1 MANAGNEVGRD
12 DEAGIRILGVPLFS
26 FVLKVLAVLA
36 GLLAVTR
43 TAEGVSTLFGGGV
56 VGFLPGMAG
65 AIIVQG
71 GLIAVSLYVASQ
83 FVSNRVRRGGPRSSA
98 SGSITWLSLLV
109 LAILFALS
117 IFFTYSGTLASSTKD
132 QLHDDRVTAS
142 RETADTVL
150 QTIRLTADEE
160 MRRVTQLIR
169 QNEAYK
175 TWRTSMTQ
183 LTTLGSQQDVP
194 QLVDRFADENK
205 VAWERYLVERDKRKA
220 DIESAL
226 VPIRTD
232 LEVRKAA
239 KKRLDE
245 QLKNIN
251 VAEIDLLEQ
260 LVEAERDGRVVT
272 ILGITTTGRPGCAAQ
287 CQARQTAVT
296 QARGRIR
303 SLTDEIKK
311 ADEDIARLERRRI
324 AVEGGQVCG
333 GPNPTPAQQRRQPQQ
348 RQQGQ
353 PQQGQPQQGQ
363 PQAQQPPAANQQQCQ
378 DLVRPPNADLVEKVR
393 TDRAYV
399 NKLTGRLQSNLAA
412 IDDIY
417 VEKTMQETARDCG
430 ELKEYLQLIFTAQAQ
445 QVRAVSCDPPSL
457 GENVGNVNAF
467 ADIQTN
473 AKTICDKIPEQ
484 PRITGLP
491 GEEKRLKSL
500 NYLQQVKEFG
510 ENCLAASRL
519 AQRGDATKVG
529 REKVAGQ
536 LRDLESTY
544 GEGAIYLTRAYDQ
557 LVNKKEGRAV
567 LSFAFA
573 FALDSLILVLAFLS
587 ELPLVRREATGPK
600 PLTEMER
607 RKLTALIKF
616 AHAAEASEFRAERLL
631 VDNLK
636 ANPKTNVFEINIANV
651 GSPEDQA
658 LVRSLINSQM
668 GSGDASL
675 AWSVGRDSYAVTQR
689 GYFELLRAMD
699 DAARNRQ
706 AGPPTNRE
714 GATRTVVGPAR
725 QGATARGREY
735 DYRDLFAEKG
745 QPVGEQGQADEF
757 DYLNVPARD
766 GPQLANG
773 DDPTRVPSYPGS
785 NGNKPRGRG

>member
-1 MANAGNEVGRD
+1 MANAGSESGRD

-150 QTIRLTADEE
+150 QTIRQTADDE
-160 MRRVTQLIR
+160 MRRVTQLIKA
-169 QNEAYK
+169 NDSYK
-175 TWRTSMTQ
+175 GWQAAVGQ
-183 LTTLGSQQDVP
+183 LTTLGSRQDVP
-194 QLVDRFADENK
+194 QLVEKFAEDNK
-205 VAWERYLVERDKRKA
+205 IAVERYRVDIEKRQA
-220 DIESAL
+220 DINRAL
-226 VPIRTD
+226 APIGAD
-232 LEVRKAA
+232 LEVQRAA
-239 KKRLDE
+239 KKRLEE

-251 VAEIDLLEQ
+251 VAEIDLLQQ

-272 ILGITTTGRPGCAAQ
+272 ILGITTTGRPGCSTQ
-287 CQARQTAVT
+287 CQARQQAVT
-296 QARGRIR
+296 QARGRITA
-303 SLTDEIKK
+303 LTAEIKK
-311 ADEDIARLERRRI
+311 ADDEIARLERRRI
-324 AVEGGQVCG
+324 AVQAGQVCG
-333 GPNPTPAQQRRQPQQ
+333 PQGATPAQPRQQAPVQRRN
-348 RQQGQ
+348 QQGTPAQ
-353 PQQGQPQQGQ
+353 PATPASGD
-363 PQAQQPPAANQQQCQ
+363 QACQ
-378 DLVRPPNADLVEKVR
+378 NIVAPPNAELVQKVR
-393 TDRAYV
+393 TDRNYV
-399 NKLTGRLQSNLAA
+399 NALTGRLQGALAA
-412 IDDIY
+412 LDDIY
-417 VEKTMQETARDCG
+417 RETTKEEAVRDCG
-430 ELKEYLQLIFTAQAQ
+430 ELKEYLQLIFPAEAQ
-445 QVRAVSCDPPSL
+445 RLRGISCDPPSL
-457 GENVGNVNAF
+457 GEHVGNVNDFAKVQNDAKAF
-467 ADIQTN
+467 
-473 AKTICDKIPEQ
+473 CDKVPEK
-484 PRITGLP
+484 PAILGKKDD
-491 GEEKRLKSL
+491 EKRIKSL
-500 NYLQQVKEFG
+500 EFLNEVKAYG

-519 AQRGDATKVG
+519 AQRGDGTKSG
-529 REKVAGQ
+529 RDRVAAQ
-536 LRDLESTY
+536 IRDLESTY

-557 LVNKKEGRAV
+557 LVNKREGRAV

-587 ELPLVRREATGPK
+587 ELPLVRRESTGPK

-607 RKLTALIKF
+607 IKLQKLIRIV
-616 AHAAEASEFRAERLL
+616 HAPQGAEFRAERLL

-636 ANPKTNVFEINIANV
+636 ANQKTNIFEIDV
-651 GSPEDQA
+651 GRVATPEDRD

-668 GSGDASL
+668 GGGESSL
-675 AWSVGRDSYAVTQR
+675 AWSIKRDVYAVTQR
-689 GYFELLRAMD
+689 GYYELLRGMD
-699 DAARNRQ
+699 NELRQ
-706 AGPPTNRE
+706 RDTVERASTESSIG
-714 GATRTVVGPAR
+714 RTAVDSRGR
-725 QGATARGREY
+725 TTARSRSS
-735 DYRDLFAEKG
+735 DWRDLFAEKG
-745 QPVGEQGQADEF
+745 QPVGDQGAGDEF
-757 DYLNVPARD
+757 DYLNVPPRD
-766 GPQLANG
+766 GPPVANG